1 MTEFIYKVAAPD
13 LAKKG
18 SYNHQEKYQQQKAY
32 KDQNGIN
39 RKKY

>member
-1 MTEFIYKVAAPD
+1 MTKFIYKVTSPD

-18 SYNHQEKYQQQKAY
+18 SNNHQEKYQQQKADE
-32 KDQNGIN
+32 DQKGIN